1 MDNLKF
7 SSEDPNGLQ
16 FSDGS
21 FEEIKLA
28 SKLLIAPLKARLE
41 ELRGLLKN
49 SSLSSEERFNLRLEK
64 RMLENS
70 TQLD

>member
-7 SSEDPNGLQ
+7 SNEDPNSLQ
-16 FSDGS
+16 FSDQS

-28 SKLLIAPLKARLE
+28 SKSLIEPLRARLE

-64 RMLENS
+64 RMLETS
-70 TQLD
+70 IEP